1 MAQEEESG
9 HGGMGERG
17 VSRPMAMGHHGDG
30 GGEGHAMSP
39 EQRREMLT
47 EHHHKTLWVYWT
59 LILLGFWMAISP
71 FTFSYGTGVVSPPG
85 GRELWLSDAAR
96 VSAMSWSDFASG
108 VLLVVLGWR
117 ALTPGRPLSLWLA
130 CGVGVWLNAAP
141 LLFWAPN
148 AAAYLN
154 GTLVGAL
161 VIALTILIPGMPAMI
176 SYMKMGP
183 DLPPGW
189 SYNPSS
195 WVQRSIM
202 IALGFAG
209 WLVSRHLAAYQL
221 GYIPEVWEAFF
232 GEGSRNVLTSKMS
245 ESIPISDGGLG
256 SLAYTI
262 EFLMGWMGSQGRW
275 RTMPWMVTFFGI
287 LVIPLGLVHIFL
299 VASQPV
305 MVGQWCTLCLLAAAI
320 MLPMIPLQ
328 VDEVIAMCQFMVRT
342 KREGKPFWRTFWKG
356 ETVEG
361 QMDERSPAIA
371 EFPKRP
377 WQLFRASLWGM
388 TFPWTLTVSTLLG
401 VWLMGAPALFGTAGA
416 MADVEHIGGALIV
429 TIAVVA
435 MGEPV
440 RICRFLNI
448 LVGLAVAASPFLL
461 AGAQGTGRINDLIV
475 GLAVVALSFP
485 RGPIKESFGTWDRLV
500 R

>member
-1 MAQEEESG
+1 
-9 HGGMGERG
+9 MGKRG
-17 VSRPMAMGHHGDG
+17 VSRPMAMGQHGEKG
-30 GGEGHAMSP
+30 REGHGMSS
-39 EQRREMLT
+39 EQRQQMLT
-47 EHHHKTLWVYWT
+47 DHHHKTLWVYWT
-59 LILLGFWMAISP
+59 LILLGFWTAVAP
-71 FTFSYGTGVVSPPG
+71 FTFSYGIGVVSPPG

-96 VSAMSWSDFASG
+96 ISAMTWSDFASG
-108 VLLVVLGWR
+108 LLLIILGWR
-117 ALTPGRPLSLWLA
+117 ALIPGRPLALWLA

-148 AAAYLN
+148 AFAYLN
-154 GTLVGAL
+154 GTLVGTL

-202 IALGFAG
+202 ISLGFAG
-209 WLVSRHLAAYQL
+209 WLVSRYLAAFQL
-221 GYIPEVWEAFF
+221 GYLPDVWDPFF
-232 GEGSRNVLTSKMS
+232 GEGSRKILTSKMS
-245 ESIPISDGGLG
+245 ESLPISDGGLG
-256 SLAYTI
+256 ALAYTM

-305 MVGQWCTLCLLAAAI
+305 MVGYWCTFCLLAAAI

-328 VDEVIAMCQFMVRT
+328 VDEVIAMSQFMVQA

-356 ETVEG
+356 DTVEG
-361 QMDERSPAIA
+361 KMDERSPAIA
-371 EFPKRP
+371 EFPKQP
-377 WQLFRASLWGM
+377 WRLFRASLWGM
-388 TFPWTLTVSTLLG
+388 TFPWTLLVSVLLG
-401 VWLMGAPALFGTAGA
+401 AWLMGAPALFEAIKP
-416 MADVEHIGGALIV
+416 MADVEHISGALIV
-429 TIAVVA
+429 TISVIA

-440 RICRFLNI
+440 RVGRYLNVAVGLAVGACPFLLTGASSAGRINDL
-448 LVGLAVAASPFLL
+448 LVGLAV
-461 AGAQGTGRINDLIV
+461 I
-475 GLAVVALSFP
+475 ALSLP
-485 RGPIKESFGTWDRLV
+485 RGKIRESFGAWDRFV

>member
-1 MAQEEESG
+1 MVTPA
-9 HGGMGERG
+9 
-17 VSRPMAMGHHGDG
+17 
-30 GGEGHAMSP
+30 
-39 EQRREMLT
+39 
-47 EHHHKTLWVYWT
+47 
-59 LILLGFWMAISP
+59 
-71 FTFSYGTGVVSPPG
+71 G

-96 VSAMSWSDFASG
+96 VAAMTWSDLISG
-108 VLLVVLGWR
+108 LLLIVLGWR
-117 ALTPGRPLSLWLA
+117 ALTPGRPLALWLA
-130 CGVGVWLNAAP
+130 CGIGVWLNAAP

-154 GTLVGAL
+154 GTLVGTL

-176 SYMKMGP
+176 SNMKMGP

-202 IALGFAG
+202 IALAFAG
-209 WLVSRHLAAYQL
+209 WLVSRYLAAFQL
-221 GYIPEVWEAFF
+221 GYLTEVWDPFF
-232 GEGSRNVLTSKMS
+232 SDGSRQVLTSKMS
-245 ESIPISDGGLG
+245 ESLPISDGGLG
-256 SLAYTI
+256 ALTYTI

-305 MVGQWCTLCLLAAAI
+305 MVGEWCTFCLLAAAL

-328 VDEVIAMCQFMVRT
+328 VDEVIAMGQFMVQA

-356 ETVEG
+356 DTVEG
-361 QMDERSPAIA
+361 KMDERLPAIA

-377 WQLFRASLWGM
+377 RQVFLASLWGM
-388 TFPWTLTVSTLLG
+388 TFPWTLIASTLLG
-401 VWLMGAPALFGTAGA
+401 AWLMGAPALFGTEKP
-416 MADVEHIGGALIV
+416 MADIEHITGALIV
-429 TIAVVA
+429 TIAVIA

-440 RICRFLNI
+440 RICRYLNVAAG
-448 LVGLAVAASPFLL
+448 LVVAASPFVL
-461 AGAQGTGRINDLIV
+461 AGASTTGRINDLLI
-475 GLAVVALSFP
+475 GLAVIALSIP
-485 RGPIKESFGTWDRLV
+485 RGKIKEAFGSWDRFV